1 MTNQRH
7 PVHLSIASSTE
18 IEDTARRLKAAREE
32 FLSAGNLQYP
42 PRQMILDSWQRCRA
56 MQVNPSLRSAPL
68 AITREVELHRLRE
81 DSWLLIRAARSV
93 MDHLSDFLADS
104 GYVVVLSDANGR
116 LLEVIGD
123 AKVRRRLARIDFVP
137 GGDWSEAAAGTNAL
151 GTAIADGH
159 VVQLLGAEHY
169 CAGWQDL
176 TCTAAPIRHP
186 LSGEIMGILD
196 VTGNYRLV
204 RPFLTSFIATMAL
217 QVQQGMRE
225 LLTPTRKGKPQAN
238 FQTAPCS
245 SSKGTRA
252 RANTTF
258 AFRDPDRTGGDVQG
272 PSTEDDLRSFLRV
285 QEQRAHNAER
295 LAAAAGAISASLDRD
310 VTL

>member
-32 FLSAGNLQYP
+32 FLSAGNLLQYP
-42 PRQMILDSWQRCRA
+42 PRQMILESWQRCRA

-68 AITREVELHRLRE
+68 AITREVELHHLRE
-81 DSWLLIRAARSV
+81 DSWLLIHAARSV

-169 CAGWQDL
+169 CEGWHDL

-186 LSGEIMGILD
+186 LSGEVVGTLD
-196 VTGNYRLV
+196 ATGNYRLI
-204 RPFLTSFIATMAL
+204 RPFLSSFIAAAAL
-217 QVQQGMRE
+217 QVQQEIHE
-225 LLTPTRKGKPQAN
+225 LLPSADKGRTKTQS
-238 FQTAPCS
+238 TS
-245 SSKGTRA
+245 SR
-252 RANTTF
+252 
-258 AFRDPDRTGGDVQG
+258 
-272 PSTEDDLRSFLRV
+272 
-285 QEQRAHNAER
+285 
-295 LAAAAGAISASLDRD
+295 
-310 VTL
+310 